1 MHQTVIQAAASE
13 QFLALKLCFYCEIH
27 KIHLFC
33 IYIVPHFDNQLFF
46 KWKKRIRGGQIN
58 TNNDSIDTSA
68 DIGISSILTW

>member
-13 QFLALKLCFYCEIH
+13 QFLALKLCFIVKYTRFIYFAF
-27 KIHLFC
+27 ILFHILLISC
-33 IYIVPHFDNQLFF
+33 FLNE
-46 KWKKRIRGGQIN
+46 KKRIRGGQIN